1 MFPAWLNR
9 CAWRRLPA
17 RQASWCSFCKKR
29 FNHNCPWCQTA
40 SGVTIQ
46 YKITRFLNTKL
57 TSAYPLVSN
66 LGDDVGRRGK
76 KNVAEGIAEHVF
88 PYPLVPFENVP
99 SEDAPLELII
109 QYVNRRFPQLSK
121 PRGPGFSNQAAR
133 WLVYL
138 HSITDRV
145 DLWNPEFHELAHHH
159 DVWT

>member
-1 MFPAWLNR
+1 M
-9 CAWRRLPA
+9 
-17 RQASWCSFCKKR
+17 
-29 FNHNCPWCQTA
+29 
-40 SGVTIQ
+40 
-46 YKITRFLNTKL
+46 
-57 TSAYPLVSN
+57 SN

-88 PYPLVPFENVP
+88 PYPHVPFENVP